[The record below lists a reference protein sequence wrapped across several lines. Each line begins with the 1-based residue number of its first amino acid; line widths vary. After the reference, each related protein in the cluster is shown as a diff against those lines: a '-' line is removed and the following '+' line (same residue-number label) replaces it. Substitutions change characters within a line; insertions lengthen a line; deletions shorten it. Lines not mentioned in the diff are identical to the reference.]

1 MKRIFD
7 FVHISHRALLMIF
20 FRYILQPLAMNLEP
34 IMDAHR
40 AGLSGGDIEFSG
52 VAASIYATNSFHAG
66 RSLNIMDT
74 EVTKLQELLILFRQT
89 AAISVISPILQQ
101 VYNLREGNRLCTVP
115 WVLTGNACVE
125 ETLMAEAKASN
136 NVMCLSQ
143 FYFRKLWM
151 AYVFN
156 NYEYALAMADE
167 SREAINCSK
176 SSFFVYS
183 HYFFEGM
190 TCMALARSSDTKL
203 KEKKF
208 VRRAK
213 RCLKI
218 MKKFNNHCKRN
229 CLNKFL
235 ILEAEFLIMKGD
247 LIGGLT
253 IFDEAASVSQEEGF
267 MHEQAIAYERAGLAV
282 LYLTA
287 PTNNN
292 PQITSNIEYS
302 RIANNYFSKAISSYQ
317 NWGART
323 KVDQMVANGYKP
335 D

>member
-1 MKRIFD
+1 
-7 FVHISHRALLMIF
+7 
-20 FRYILQPLAMNLEP
+20 MNLRP
-34 IMDAHR
+34 SMDAHKS
-40 AGLSGGDIEFSG
+40 GLSTGDIEFAG
-52 VAASIYATNSFHAG
+52 AAANIYATNSFHAG
-66 RSLNIMDT
+66 RPLEVIDH

-89 AAISVISPILQQ
+89 AATSVISPILQQ
-101 VYNLREGNRLCTVP
+101 VYNLTVGSKFCTVP
-115 WVLTGNACVE
+115 WILTGSACAE

-136 NVMCLSQ
+136 NIMCLSQ

-167 SREAINCSK
+167 SLITIRSSM

-203 KEKKF
+203 KKKKY

-213 RCLKI
+213 RCQKL
-218 MKKFNNHCKRN
+218 MKKFNNYCKSN

-235 ILEAEFLIMKGD
+235 MLEAEFLVMKGD
-247 LIGGLT
+247 LIGGLEL
-253 IFDEAASVSQEEGF
+253 FEKSASVSQNEGF

-282 LYLTA
+282 LHVIASASKNPNDGASSEIASSYL
-287 PTNNN
+287 
-292 PQITSNIEYS
+292 
-302 RIANNYFSKAISSYQ
+302 SKAISSYQ
-317 NWGART
+317 IWGAIT
-323 KVDQMVANGYKP
+323 KVDQMKVASAP
-335 D
+335 E